1 MATVSHM
8 GVLLLVR
15 HGRTSANVD
24 GILAGRLP
32 GVLLD
37 EVGER
42 TVRELGQRIREIPVR
57 QVVTSPLER
66 TVATADLLFGTRVV
80 TDRDARLIECDYGT
94 WQGKALADLAKLD
107 EWSTVQSAPDT
118 FTFPE
123 GEAMAGMASRAV
135 ECIRE
140 WDERVSDEHGES
152 AVWAAVSHG
161 DVIKAIVADALG
173 TPLAKFQRIM
183 VDPASVTV
191 IRYGKHGSAV
201 LKLNEAGD
209 SWLSALSAPDDS
221 AQPTIGGQRGTEQGT

>member
-1 MATVSHM
+1 M

-15 HGRTSANVD
+15 HGRTSANVE

-42 TVRELGQRIREIPVR
+42 TVRDLAQRLREVPVK

-80 TDRDARLIECDYGT
+80 TDRDVRLVECDYGT
-94 WQGKALADLAKLD
+94 WQGRALSELAKLD

-123 GEAMAGMASRAV
+123 GEAMSAMADRAV
-135 ECIRE
+135 SCIQE
-140 WDERVSDEHGES
+140 WDQRVTAEYGDS

-161 DVIKAIVADALG
+161 DVIKAIVAHALG

-191 IRYGKHGSAV
+191 IRYGEHGSAV
-201 LKLNEAGD
+201 LKLNDAGD
-209 SWLSALSAPDDS
+209 AWLSALKTADDS
-221 AQPTIGGQRGTEQGT
+221 AQPTIGGQRGLEQGE